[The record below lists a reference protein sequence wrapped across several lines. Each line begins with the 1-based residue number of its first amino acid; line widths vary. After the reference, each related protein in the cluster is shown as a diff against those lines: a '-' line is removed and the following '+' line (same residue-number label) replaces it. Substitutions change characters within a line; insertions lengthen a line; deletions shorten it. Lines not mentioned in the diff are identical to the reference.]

1 MNGHYKQNLST
12 LSLGP
17 RVRKSPYFDA
27 TLRAGA
33 KGFTIYNHMYMPTTY
48 GDPVDEYW
56 GMVKGVTLWDVA
68 CERQVEV
75 SGPDAVAFTQLLTPR
90 DISTCQVDRC
100 RYIIFTDQDGGIIND
115 AVMLR
120 LEQDRFWLSP
130 GDGDVLLW
138 AQGVAATSGMNVK
151 IFEPDVSPLQL
162 QGPLAPR
169 VGRKL
174 FGEVAVEMG
183 YFHMRQLELEGIPL
197 VVSRTGWSGELG
209 YELYLQDGTRG
220 SELWDICMAAGEEF
234 GIKPATPSTIRS
246 LEGGILSYGS
256 DITRSDNP
264 WTVGLERLVDVDK
277 PEPYIGKAALQK
289 IARDGTPRRLVGVE
303 IDGQHLVGNDRFWEV
318 LCDEDVIGH
327 VTRCTWSPRLE
338 RNIGLVNVPVE
349 NSTAGSR
356 LTIQA
361 PDGRRDAVV
370 VPVPWVQ
377 SETRIPADL

>member
-1 MNGHYKQNLST
+1 MNAHYKQNLST

-138 AQGVAATSGMNVK
+138 AQGVAVNSGMNVK

>member
-138 AQGVAATSGMNVK
+138 AQGVAVNSGMNVK

-174 FGEVAVEMG
+174 FGEVAVEVG
-183 YFHMRQLELEGIPL
+183 YFHMHQLELEGIPL

-277 PEPYIGKAALQK
+277 AEPYIGKAALQK

-303 IDGQHLVGNDRFWEV
+303 IDGQHLTGNDRFWEV
-318 LCDEDVIGH
+318 LCDEEVIGH